1 MARINQYPL
10 DNDVNGQDKLLG
22 TDVTT
27 GDTKNFPVSSIAN
40 FFNKAGSIGIARQHN
55 VMFQTDLTDGR
66 SKGTISFA
74 AGSGDA
80 TTMTDI
86 TTLMLSKHSATDQ
99 NSAELLAHLGTGT
112 VIISNLSNPNIF
124 CEYTV
129 DSLVED
135 STDPT
140 FYNVGLTSLGGN
152 GALESGASY
161 GMAFPPIDSKD
172 KTYVHTQNSAASS
185 WTIHHNLGKRPSV
198 TVTTAATSA
207 QVIGEVTYINN
218 NTLAVSFEASFN
230 GIAYLN

>member
-172 KTYVHTQNSAASS
+172 KTYVHTQGVASAT
-185 WTIHHNLGKRPSV
+185 WVVTHGLNKYPSV
-198 TVTTAATSA
+198 TIIDYANNIVHGAVEYDSLNQTTITFTAIFDGTA
-207 QVIGEVTYINN
+207 Y
-218 NTLAVSFEASFN
+218 FN
-230 GIAYLN
+230 

>member
-10 DNDVNGQDKLLG
+10 DNDMNGQDKLLG

-27 GDTKNFPVSSIAN
+27 GDTKNFSVSSVAD
-40 FFNKAGSIGIARQHN
+40 FFNKAGSIGVARQHN

-86 TTLMLSKHSATDQ
+86 TTLMLSKHSVTDQ
-99 NSAELLAHLGTGT
+99 NSAELLAHIGTGT

-124 CEYTV
+124 CEYTI

-135 STDPT
+135 STET
-140 FYNVGLTSLGGN
+140 AFYNIGLTSVGGN

-161 GMAFPPIDSKD
+161 GMSFPPVDSKD
-172 KTYVHTQNSAASS
+172 KTYVHTQGVATAT
-185 WTIHHNLGKRPSV
+185 WVVVHNLNKYPSV
-198 TVTTAATSA
+198 TVVDYANNVVHGAVEYDSLNQTTITFTAIFDGTA
-207 QVIGEVTYINN
+207 Y
-218 NTLAVSFEASFN
+218 FN
-230 GIAYLN
+230 